1 MKERETFLGPI
12 NTAIRFGIVGLAF
25 LTPLF
30 FLPITSEFYQFN
42 KQVLV
47 VGAAAILLILWG
59 VKVGIE
65 GKMRITRTSIDIALI
80 LFGIAF
86 VLAAVFSV
94 DRYISIAGFYP
105 RFHGSLV
112 STLAYIVLFFV
123 AVSNIDKQTREWV
136 IWALIGSGVVLAILS
151 VANFFGYS
159 LVQTDYGKIRSWT
172 PIGNPANLSL
182 YLALV
187 LPLALGAFA
196 AAKNRTVQIVF
207 VIAAIII
214 ALPIILFKLTGP
226 ILAALAGLAIAGI
239 FLSRTKL
246 DRNTRGLMG
255 VFLVIVA
262 LFAFV
267 NFVPGLRD
275 SLLKPFVAGE
285 VKEFNIPADKTLP
298 LSSAWKISSQ
308 SVGQRPF
315 LGVGPGTFAYSY
327 TAFKGQE
334 LNSDD
339 FWNLRFDLAGNEYLT
354 ILSSIGIVGLIA
366 FVLVLGL
373 VGRSLLTFSYR
384 SEIVKENPTAVFLL
398 GSFTAFI
405 VGVFFQD
412 TTASIWV
419 FFVLLLALIFTY
431 FRDSGVR
438 GTEEVDVKFV
448 ALTSG
453 GLQFVEP
460 SERATRDSTIG
471 TVITIAGVIAF
482 LAVLAF
488 GYPGFQAE
496 TSYQKALVASSK
508 DKAAET
514 RDLLLAAIRKNPNRD
529 TYRRSLVVLDRV
541 LATNLSKKENKS
553 TQDNNNVAGLVNES
567 IEQGTRITGYQGKG
581 LNNFSIRKDAGT
593 SALNV
598 ANWEAL
604 SGVLNS
610 LDLEGDLKQRNAA
623 DAINV
628 AQQAVALDPR
638 NPILLESLG
647 NILLK
652 NNLLDNAIQSY
663 EQAVRVR
670 PSYASAHY
678 NLATALRQK
687 GDNPARVVFELESTL
702 TLLPAD
708 SQDKARVEKELEEA
722 KKKRD
727 QSTSSATTK

>member
-1 MKERETFLGPI
+1 MKEGETFLGPV

-65 GKMRITRTSIDIALI
+65 GKMRITRTSVDIAII

-112 STLAYIVLFFV
+112 SALSYIVLFFV
-123 AVSNIDKQTREWV
+123 AVSNLDKQAREWV
-136 IWALIGSGVVLAILS
+136 MWALVGSGVVLAVLS

-172 PIGNPANLSL
+172 PIGNSANLSL

-187 LPLALGAFA
+187 LPLALGVFA

-207 VIAAIII
+207 VVAAIII
-214 ALPIILFKLTGP
+214 SLPIILFKLTGP
-226 ILAALAGLAIAGI
+226 ILAALAGLAIASI
-239 FLSRTKL
+239 FLSRSKL
-246 DRNTRGLMG
+246 DRNTRGLLG

-275 SLLKPFVAGE
+275 SLLKPLVAGE
-285 VKEFNIPADKTLP
+285 AKEFNIQADKTLP

-339 FWNLRFDLAGNEYLT
+339 FWNLRFDLAGSEYLT

-366 FVLVLGL
+366 FILVLGL
-373 VGRSLLTFSYR
+373 AGRSLLTFNYR

-398 GSFTAFI
+398 GSFTSFL
-405 VGVFFQD
+405 VGIFFQD

-419 FFVLLLALIFTY
+419 FFVLLLALIFAY

-438 GTEEVDVKFV
+438 GIEEVDVKFV

-453 GLQFVEP
+453 GVQFVEP
-460 SERATRDSTIG
+460 SDRSSRDSTIG
-471 TVITIAGVIAF
+471 TVITIA
-482 LAVLAF
+482 
-488 GYPGFQAE
+488 
-496 TSYQKALVASSK
+496 
-508 DKAAET
+508 
-514 RDLLLAAIRKNPNRD
+514 
-529 TYRRSLVVLDRV
+529 
-541 LATNLSKKENKS
+541 
-553 TQDNNNVAGLVNES
+553 
-567 IEQGTRITGYQGKG
+567 
-581 LNNFSIRKDAGT
+581 
-593 SALNV
+593 
-598 ANWEAL
+598 
-604 SGVLNS
+604 
-610 LDLEGDLKQRNAA
+610 
-623 DAINV
+623 
-628 AQQAVALDPR
+628 
-638 NPILLESLG
+638 
-647 NILLK
+647 
-652 NNLLDNAIQSY
+652 
-663 EQAVRVR
+663 
-670 PSYASAHY
+670 
-678 NLATALRQK
+678 
-687 GDNPARVVFELESTL
+687 
-702 TLLPAD
+702 
-708 SQDKARVEKELEEA
+708 
-722 KKKRD
+722 
-727 QSTSSATTK
+727 